1 MKKVYIEP
9 TMNIVKVQVSQMI
22 AASPDGYEKNIDTT
36 GRDGGSALGRSNNF
50 DIWEDDEE

>member
-22 AASPDGYEKNIDTT
+22 AASPEGYDKNINTT
-36 GRDGGSALGRSNNF
+36 GGDGGSALGRSNS
-50 DIWEDDEE
+50 IWDDEEDYE

>member
-22 AASPDGYEKNIDTT
+22 AASPEGYEKNIDTT
-36 GRDGGSALGRSNNF
+36 GGSGDKALGRSNNF
-50 DIWEDDEE
+50 DIWEDEEE